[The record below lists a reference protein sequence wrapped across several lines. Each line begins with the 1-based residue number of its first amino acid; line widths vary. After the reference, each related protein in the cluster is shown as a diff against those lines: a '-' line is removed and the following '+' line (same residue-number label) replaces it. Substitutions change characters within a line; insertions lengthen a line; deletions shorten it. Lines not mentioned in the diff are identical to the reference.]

1 MINNICIGCKSIKN
15 LHQLQSGK
23 YVCKNCLDELGKEQ
37 KDITDRILE
46 ILNEYDSLQN
56 PLNQIKALEAII
68 LYIKLDNDLLSN
80 GEIQRIIDIYG
91 DFNGK

>member
-1 MINNICIGCKSIKN
+1 MINNVCIGCKDTKN

-23 YVCKNCLDELGKEQ
+23 YACKNCLDELGKEQ
-37 KDITDRILE
+37 KDITDRVLY

-68 LYIKLDNDLLSN
+68 LYIKLDNNLLSN
-80 GEIQRIIDIYG
+80 KETQRIINIYG
-91 DFNGK
+91 DLNGK